1 MKRPVDVCVQ
11 FSFAWFIRRER
22 ENVEREK
29 GGGERE
35 GKRGRVGKL
44 REKRD
49 RVSFFFF
56 FFFGFILFRERK
68 SISKDFLLEREEKS

>member
-1 MKRPVDVCVQ
+1 MKRPVDVCAQ

-56 FFFGFILFRERK
+56 SFLVLFC
-68 SISKDFLLEREEKS
+68 LERERVYQKTFC